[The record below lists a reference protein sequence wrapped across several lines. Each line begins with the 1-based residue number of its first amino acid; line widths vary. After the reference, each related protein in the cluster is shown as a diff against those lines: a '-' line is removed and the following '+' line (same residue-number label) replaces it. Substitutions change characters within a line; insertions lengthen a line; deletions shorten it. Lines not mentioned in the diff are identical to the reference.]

1 MNKLRSTAFKG
12 AWINYMATEEVDP
25 RFVDLDAWSLTS
37 AMEAMWEGQLA
48 AVAAIGHALP
58 AITAATEAA
67 KAALGDRGRIVYV
80 GAGTSG
86 RVAVQDGAELTPTFA
101 WPSERVRF
109 IVAGGDGAFVASIEG
124 AEDDV
129 EDAVA
134 QIDAAQLTPH
144 DVVIAVAASGT
155 TPFTVAS
162 LQQAGSFG
170 AVTIG
175 VANNPGTALLASAK
189 FPILVET
196 GRELIAGSTR
206 MKAGTAQKVVL
217 NLISSGIMLRL
228 GRVYRG
234 MMVNMPPTNAKL
246 RRRAEAMVAQIA
258 RCDLS
263 RAASSLEQAE
273 GDIKTAVLL
282 ALGVDKLDAQSV
294 LKDCDG
300 NLRRV
305 FAELAKDRDRHPK
318 TTAAPSQGGAVE
330 S

>member
-1 MNKLRSTAFKG
+1 
-12 AWINYMATEEVDP
+12 MATEEVDP
-25 RFVDLDAWSLTS
+25 RFADLDAWSLRS

-101 WPSERVRF
+101 WPKERVRF
-109 IVAGGDGAFVASIEG
+109 IVAGGDSAFVTSIEG

-129 EDAVA
+129 DDAVA
-134 QIDAAQLTPH
+134 QINAARLTAH

-155 TPFTVAS
+155 TPFTVAA
-162 LQQAGSFG
+162 LHQAATFG

-175 VANNPGTALLASAK
+175 VANNPATALLASAK

-234 MMVNMPPTNAKL
+234 MMVNMQPTNAKL
-246 RRRAEAMVAQIA
+246 KRRAEAMVAQIA
-258 RCDLS
+258 HCDPS
-263 RAASSLEQAE
+263 HATRSLERAE
-273 GDIKTAVLL
+273 GDIKAAVLL
-282 ALGVDKLDAQSV
+282 ALGVDKMDAETV
-294 LKDCDG
+294 LKNCGG

-305 FAELAKDRDRHPK
+305 FAELASVRDRHPK
-318 TTAAPSQGGAVE
+318 LAAAGTQSGAVKP
-330 S
+330 

>member
-1 MNKLRSTAFKG
+1 
-12 AWINYMATEEVDP
+12 MATEEVDP
-25 RFVDLDAWSLTS
+25 RFVDLDAWALTS

-58 AITAATEAA
+58 AMTAATEAA
-67 KAALGDRGRIVYV
+67 YRALGDQGRLIYV

-101 WPSERVRF
+101 WPLARLLF
-109 IVAGGDGAFVASIEG
+109 IIAGGESAFTTSVEG

-129 EDAVA
+129 DDAVA
-134 QIDAAQLTPH
+134 QMETARLSPH

-155 TPFTVAS
+155 TPFTVAA
-162 LQQAGSFG
+162 LQAAGKRG

-175 VANNPGTALLASAK
+175 IANNPDTPLLASAQ
-189 FPILVET
+189 FPVLVET

-217 NLISSGIMLRL
+217 NLISTGIMLRL

-234 MMVNMPPTNAKL
+234 MMVNMPPTNVKL
-246 RRRAEAMVAQIA
+246 KRRAEIMVARIA
-258 RCDLS
+258 GCS
-263 RAASSLEQAE
+263 EAQAASALESTD
-273 GDIKTAVLL
+273 GDIKTAALVVLGYDKADAAALL
-282 ALGVDKLDAQSV
+282 ASHN
-294 LKDCDG
+294 G

-305 FAELAKDRDRHPK
+305 FADLAKDRNR
-318 TTAAPSQGGAVE
+318 
-330 S
+330 